1 MTIFLSQLLH
11 TYITKYEKIM
21 KKVKKNTKIIMPH
34 IYNNKKSH
42 KKKFPFLPLS
52 LKKNFF
58 FEKKEKIFA
67 LNIFFLL
74 LICYFWFDL
83 SKFLLIFAPVFVKQL
98 FQNHHFTITW
108 LMLLLTKKKRIN
120 NHFEHKNEIAIVL
133 LGNFQL
139 QIFS

>member
-1 MTIFLSQLLH
+1 
-11 TYITKYEKIM
+11 M
-21 KKVKKNTKIIMPH
+21 KKVKKKHKNNYATHLQQQKIPQ
-34 IYNNKKSH
+34 
-42 KKKFPFLPLS
+42 KKFPFLPLS
-52 LKKNFF
+52 LKKFF

-67 LNIFFLL
+67 LDIFFLL
-74 LICYFWFDL
+74 LICYFWFVL

-139 QIFS
+139 QIFP

>member
-42 KKKFPFLPLS
+42 KKNSPFFPCR
-52 LKKNFF
+52 LKKFF
-58 FEKKEKIFA
+58 FLKKRKKY
-67 LNIFFLL
+67 LL
-74 LICYFWFDL
+74 LTFFSSSSYVIFGLFCRN
-83 SKFLLIFAPVFVKQL
+83 FLLIFAPIFVKQL

>member
-52 LKKNFF
+52 LKKFF

-67 LNIFFLL
+67 LDIFFLL
-74 LICYFWFDL
+74 LICYFWFVL

-139 QIFS
+139 QIFP